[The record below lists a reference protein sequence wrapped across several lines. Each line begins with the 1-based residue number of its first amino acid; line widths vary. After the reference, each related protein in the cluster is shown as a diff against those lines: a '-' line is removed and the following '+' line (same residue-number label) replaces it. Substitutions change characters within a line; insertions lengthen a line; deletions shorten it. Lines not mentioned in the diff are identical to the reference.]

1 MKMLIFLPMAHLKSS
16 LFLLHCMKLKN
27 TQIFVQR
34 QITAEEMYCF
44 SVINNWND
52 KAQNI
57 SFFKNKNL
65 NLHHISVKSLT

>member
-1 MKMLIFLPMAHLKSS
+1 
-16 LFLLHCMKLKN
+16 MKLKN

-34 QITAEEMYCF
+34 QITAEKMYCF